1 MAVKRKTTKKKIN
14 KNNYRDD
21 TSYTTINKQSKRI
34 YRLKKTTE
42 NNKFLDAVMKG
53 AKKIFSP
60 K

>member
-1 MAVKRKTTKKKIN
+1 MPRKTTKKKIN
-14 KNNYRDD
+14 NR
-21 TSYTTINKQSKRI
+21 R
-34 YRLKKTTE
+34 KKTTE